1 MSSETLRKGLARVTC
16 VSHDAISSSEP
27 VYFAFGS
34 NLSHWCMNSQ
44 EMKIKVAAPED
55 GVIDASQV
63 RLALSWLGEEPS
75 DKA

>member
-1 MSSETLRKGLARVTC
+1 
-16 VSHDAISSSEP
+16 
-27 VYFAFGS
+27 
-34 NLSHWCMNSQ
+34 MNSQ

>member
-1 MSSETLRKGLARVTC
+1 MPFQVLNLCTLRLIQSVTL
-16 VSHDAISSSEP
+16 VHE
-27 VYFAFGS
+27 
-34 NLSHWCMNSQ
+34 L